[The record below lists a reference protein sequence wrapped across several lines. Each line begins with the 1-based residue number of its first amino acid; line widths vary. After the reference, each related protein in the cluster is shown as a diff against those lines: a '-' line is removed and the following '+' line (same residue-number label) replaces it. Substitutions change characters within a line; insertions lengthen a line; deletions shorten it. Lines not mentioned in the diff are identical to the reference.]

1 MKREKRLQKGIDAL
15 EKQIELH
22 KDKMKLVEELGQEEL
37 VRYYTKELEALK
49 TRKKNRESKRDRK
62 LPSS

>member
-22 KDKMKLVEELGQEEL
+22 EEKMRLVKELGQEEL
-37 VRYYTKELEALK
+37 LGYYIKEIEALK
-49 TRKKNRESKRDRK
+49 ARKKNRENKRDRK
-62 LPSS
+62 LTNF

>member
-22 KDKMKLVEELGQEEL
+22 KNKMKLVEELGQEEL
-37 VRYYTKELEALK
+37 VRYYTKEIEALK

-62 LPSS
+62 LPNP